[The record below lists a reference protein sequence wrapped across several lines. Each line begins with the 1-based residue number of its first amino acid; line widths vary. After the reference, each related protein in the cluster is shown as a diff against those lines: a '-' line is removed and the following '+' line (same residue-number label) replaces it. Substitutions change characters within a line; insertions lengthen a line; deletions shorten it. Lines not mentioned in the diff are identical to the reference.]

1 MVRTLCCWL
10 IGAGAWALGCSDH
23 TRYSWLDDPEAADPS
38 AVEEEVLPEQASPE
52 QATEN
57 EAAAAA
63 APAPEPPRSEFIE
76 LTGADFKSGAAPAA
90 MPAAALPR
98 IVDLMGPSGVT
109 NGGTVTLRVSLDP
122 PAAQPL
128 FVVSV
133 QGDSGYH
140 TIAGTDTNGDGI
152 WEIEVQVR
160 ADAGGKSL
168 VIAIAP
174 TDGMG
179 QVGEYRQIE
188 LTLVASGVGDVKITL
203 SFEPVHDLD
212 LHVFEPGGAE
222 ISFLHPTSPAGGRLD
237 LDSGANC
244 SASVANAENIF
255 WPPGAAPAGQYR
267 VVVRE
272 FEQCDRGP
280 IDFTV
285 RIENGAL
292 VDTYRNSF
300 PDRAEGSVIDVA
312 TFSH

>member
-1 MVRTLCCWL
+1 VVRTLCCWL
-10 IGAGAWALGCSDH
+10 IGAGACVLGCSDH
-23 TRYSWLDDPEAADPS
+23 TRYSWLDDPEADPS
-38 AVEEEVLPEQASPE
+38 AVEEGVLPEQASPE
-52 QATEN
+52 QASEN
-57 EAAAAA
+57 EAAA
-63 APAPEPPRSEFIE
+63 APAPEPPRSEFVE
-76 LTGADFKSGAAPAA
+76 LTGSEFKSGAPPAA
-90 MPAAALPR
+90 TAAAALPY
-98 IVDLMGPSGVT
+98 IVDLTGPSGVT

-122 PAAQPL
+122 PAAHPL

-133 QGDSGYH
+133 QGDSGYN
-140 TIAGTDTNGDGI
+140 TVAGTDANGDGI
-152 WEIEVQVR
+152 QEIEVQVR
-160 ADAGGKSL
+160 ADASGSSL
-168 VIAIAP
+168 VIAVAP

-188 LTLVASGVGDVKITL
+188 LRLVASGVGDVKITL
-203 SFEPVHDLD
+203 SFEPIHDLD

-222 ISFLHPTSPAGGRLD
+222 ISFLHPTSPAGGKLD
-237 LDSGANC
+237 LDSGSNC
-244 SASVANAENIF
+244 RASVANSENIY

-267 VVVRE
+267 VVVHE

-300 PDRAEGSVIDVA
+300 ADRAEGSVIDVA